1 MSAGGFWDDDDEK
14 PAAKPATQFV
24 SDPITRAPEVEREV
38 HDRPRRI
45 PEDHPAAQGKFWREL
60 DELWQAQKK
69 DELAA
74 KIKEIGRPQYGHAQS
89 FYGYAVYDPKTGEVD
104 WWGKH
109 LDRVTELIVRKVG
122 HEGVNKKLE
131 IRDAHLIVFPRIFK
145 PEFR

>member
-1 MSAGGFWDDDDEK
+1 MAGGFWDEEDEK
-14 PAAKPATQFV
+14 PPKTEPAGGYVEQSSTK
-24 SDPITRAPEVEREV
+24 APEIEREV

-45 PEDHPAAQGKFWREL
+45 PEDHPAASGKFWREM

-69 DELAA
+69 DELQA
-74 KIKEIGRPQYGHAQS
+74 KIREIGRPQYGHAQS
-89 FYGYAVYDPKTGEVD
+89 FYGYAVYDPRYGEVD
-104 WWGKH
+104 WWGRH

-122 HEGVNKKLE
+122 HEGINKELE